1 MVSSLTFKSL
11 IHFGFIYIYSFM
23 ILENVLMSLF
33 PCSCPIFPVPLIEEA
48 VFSPSYILANSQ
60 EG

>member
-1 MVSSLTFKSL
+1 MLSSLTYESL
-11 IHFGFIYIYSFM
+11 IHFGFVFIYRFM

-33 PCSCPIFPVPLIEEA
+33 RCSCPVFPVPLVEEA
-48 VFSPSYILANSQ
+48 VFSPLYILANSQ